1 MSISIQDVDY
11 LADLARISFD
21 EKEKEEI
28 LSELNAMI
36 FHIEKI
42 KDLNIENKNVDVNPI
57 YIQNKFR
64 EDVVRDSNT
73 FESLKSISPQ
83 IKDEYVVVPS
93 VLKK

>member
-21 EKEKEEI
+21 QKEKEEI